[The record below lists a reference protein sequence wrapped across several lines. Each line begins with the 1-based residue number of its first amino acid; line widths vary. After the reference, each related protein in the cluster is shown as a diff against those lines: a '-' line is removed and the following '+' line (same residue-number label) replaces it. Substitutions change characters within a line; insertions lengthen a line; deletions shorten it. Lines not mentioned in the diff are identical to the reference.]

1 VIIDADQDHV
11 VFVHRRSF
19 RSDAGPLPQGSAWSS
34 LPLKTIFS
42 QGENQH
48 LPRAT
53 AAAEARCWTAGAG
66 KTAG

>member
-1 VIIDADQDHV
+1 
-11 VFVHRRSF
+11 
-19 RSDAGPLPQGSAWSS
+19 
-34 LPLKTIFS
+34 LKTIFS
-42 QGENQH
+42 QDENQH